1 MRRLGLAL
9 VGVAL
14 AIQLV
19 PVHRDDRPGT
29 AVTLDTPPAIT
40 AALRD
45 ACWDCHSGSTV
56 WPWYSRIAP
65 VSWLV
70 AHDVAEGREHLDLS
84 TWSELRPARR
94 AKLFGEIAEDVE
106 KGEMPPALYRLAH
119 PEARLD
125 DATRSAIVAWA
136 RASADAARSPA
147 RPR

>member
-9 VGVAL
+9 VGLGV

-19 PVHRDDRPGT
+19 PVPRDDRTGT
-29 AVTLDTPPAIT
+29 TVTLDAPPAIV

-45 ACWDCHSGSTV
+45 ACYDCHSQSTV

-84 TWSELRPARR
+84 TWSGLRPARR

-106 KGEMPPALYRLAH
+106 KGEMPPVLYRLAH

-125 DATRSAIVAWA
+125 EATRSAIVAWA
-136 RASADAARSPA
+136 RASADSTRDGARA
-147 RPR
+147 R